1 MSKQDYSFKQSK
13 FASHANPKENLI
25 EVNKEEGKTQ
35 KNWAIKFVQSK
46 TWTDQLSVPV
56 GYFCKCKASAYSML
70 GWIPS
75 FMSLSCTDPT

>member
-35 KNWAIKFVQSK
+35 KN
-46 TWTDQLSVPV
+46 
-56 GYFCKCKASAYSML
+56 
-70 GWIPS
+70 
-75 FMSLSCTDPT
+75 